1 MTNLEDIFNQSFKK
15 KDNKDSPMQ
24 NSEDNHKTISHFNH
38 NGENKED
45 LDNINID
52 ADTNSTNSNNVL
64 DINSTI
70 TDEELINLQ
79 DDLMLKNKLS
89 NIFNEL
95 NSEYD
100 EDFELNIQ
108 KSQVL
113 ADVEM
118 YLEAICYLNNGLKI
132 REDMETQF
140 KKAQYLHEL
149 NFNQDALN
157 IVESI
162 LKNNPESFNTLKL
175 KVMLLCSLNRFNDA
189 DITFNKASSITPGD
203 ITIYQEYADEY
214 ASIGNYDKALEIN
227 TNALDL
233 FSNDLDLL
241 YDRRYYLI
249 SNCAPADVID
259 EINKEIQLKETTDFE
274 DLSINSEIY
283 QSLKEKDPELMGKV
297 QNLSFDS
304 ESATTKK
311 FKSHPQTYESTDSDA
326 SDENDIYDLSSEDMH
341 FDDEENIVDLDYEN
355 KIKKDKDDEKEF
367 LDKKDKTDKSQ
378 KEVTLDNFF

>member
-1 MTNLEDIFNQSFKK
+1 MTNLEDVFNQSFKK
-15 KDNKDSPMQ
+15 KDM
-24 NSEDNHKTISHFNH
+24 EDDPIKNPEDYRKITSHFNH
-38 NGENKED
+38 NGENKGN
-45 LDNINID
+45 LDNIDMDN
-52 ADTNSTNSNNVL
+52 TSTDSNKVFN
-64 DINSTI
+64 INSTI

-100 EDFELNIQ
+100 EDFELNNQ

-118 YLEAICYLNNGLKI
+118 YLEAICYLNNALKI
-132 REDMETQF
+132 KEDMETQF

-149 NFNQDALN
+149 NLNQDALN

-162 LKNNPESFNTLKL
+162 LKDNPESFNTLKL
-175 KVMLLCSLNRFNDA
+175 KVMLLCSLNRFDDA

-259 EINKEIQLKETTDFE
+259 EINKEIQSKETTDIE
-274 DLSINSEIY
+274 DLSINSKIY
-283 QSLKEKDPELMGKV
+283 QSLEEKDPELMEKV
-297 QNLSFDS
+297 HNLSSDS
-304 ESATTKK
+304 ESSTTKK

>member
-1 MTNLEDIFNQSFKK
+1 MTNLEDVFYQSFKK
-15 KDNKDSPMQ
+15 KDK
-24 NSEDNHKTISHFNH
+24 EDDPIKNPEDYQKTTSHFNH
-38 NGENKED
+38 SPENKED
-45 LDNINID
+45 LDNINS
-52 ADTNSTNSNNVL
+52 DTVNNSTNSNKVI

-79 DDLMLKNKLS
+79 DDLKLKNKLS

-95 NSEYD
+95 NCEYHD
-100 EDFELNIQ
+100 DFELNVQ

-118 YLEAICYLNNGLKI
+118 YLEAISYLNNTLKI
-132 REDMETQF
+132 KEDLKTQF

-149 NFNQDALN
+149 NLNQHALD
-157 IVESI
+157 IVENI
-162 LKNNPESFNTLKL
+162 LKDNPESFKALKL
-175 KVMLLCSLNRFNDA
+175 KVMLLCSLNRFDDA
-189 DITFNKASSITPGD
+189 DIIFNKATSIIPED

-249 SNCAPADVID
+249 SNYAPADMIDKIND
-259 EINKEIQLKETTDFE
+259 EIKSKETIDLEDFA
-274 DLSINSEIY
+274 LNSEY
-283 QSLKEKDPELMGKV
+283 QSIIEKNHELEDKV
-297 QNLSFDS
+297 PNLSSDS
-304 ESATTKK
+304 ELSSTKT
-311 FKSHPQTYESTDSDA
+311 FKSHPQTYESTDSET
-326 SDENDIYDLSSEDMH
+326 SDENDIYDLSNEDRH
-341 FDDEENIVDLDYEN
+341 FDDEENIADLDYED
-355 KIKKDKDDEKEF
+355 KIKKVKDEEKE
-367 LDKKDKTDKSQ
+367 LLNKKEKDDKSQ

>member
-1 MTNLEDIFNQSFKK
+1 MSNLEDVFNQSFKK
-15 KDNKDSPMQ
+15 KDNEDSPMQ
-24 NSEDNHKTISHFNH
+24 NLEDNQKNTSHFNH
-38 NGENKED
+38 NDENKEN
-45 LDNINID
+45 LGNINMD
-52 ADTNSTNSNNVL
+52 VDNNPTDSNKVL

-79 DDLMLKNKLS
+79 DDLMLKNKLF

-100 EDFELNIQ
+100 DDFELNIQ
-108 KSQVL
+108 KSKVL

-132 REDMETQF
+132 REDMKTLF

-149 NFNQDALN
+149 NLNQDALN

-162 LKNNPESFNTLKL
+162 LKNNPESFNALKL
-175 KVMLLCSLNRFNDA
+175 KVMLLCSLNRFDDA
-189 DITFNKASSITPGD
+189 DIIFNKASSIIPED

-227 TNALDL
+227 TNGLDL

-249 SNCAPADVID
+249 SNNAPADVID
-259 EINKEIQLKETTDFE
+259 EINKEIQSKETTDLE

-297 QNLSFDS
+297 QNLSSDS
-304 ESATTKK
+304 ESSSTT
-311 FKSHPQTYESTDSDA
+311 FKSHPQTYESTDSEA

-367 LDKKDKTDKSQ
+367 LDKKDKDDKSQ

>member
-1 MTNLEDIFNQSFKK
+1 MTNLEDVFNQSFKK
-15 KDNKDSPMQ
+15 KDM
-24 NSEDNHKTISHFNH
+24 EDDPIKNPEDYRKITSHFNH
-38 NGENKED
+38 NGENKGN
-45 LDNINID
+45 LDNIDMDNTSID
-52 ADTNSTNSNNVL
+52 SNKVI

-100 EDFELNIQ
+100 DNFELNIQ

-118 YLEAICYLNNGLKI
+118 YLEAICYLNNALKI
-132 REDMETQF
+132 KEDMETQF

-149 NFNQDALN
+149 NLNQDALN

-175 KVMLLCSLNRFNDA
+175 KVMLLFSLNRFDDA
-189 DITFNKASSITPGD
+189 DIIFNKATSIIPED

-227 TNALDL
+227 INALDL

-249 SNCAPADVID
+249 SNCAPSDVID
-259 EINKEIQLKETTDFE
+259 EINKEIQSKETTDLE
-274 DLSINSEIY
+274 DLSINSKIY
-283 QSLKEKDPELMGKV
+283 QSLKEKDPELMEKV
-297 QNLSFDS
+297 HNLSSDS
-304 ESATTKK
+304 ESSTTKT

-355 KIKKDKDDEKEF
+355 KIEKDKDDEKEF

>member
-1 MTNLEDIFNQSFKK
+1 MTNLEDVFNQSFKK
-15 KDNKDSPMQ
+15 KDM
-24 NSEDNHKTISHFNH
+24 EDDPIKNPEDYRKITSHFNH
-38 NGENKED
+38 NGENKGN
-45 LDNINID
+45 LDNIDMDN
-52 ADTNSTNSNNVL
+52 TSTDSNKVL
-64 DINSTI
+64 NINSTI
-70 TDEELINLQ
+70 TDEQLINLQ

-100 EDFELNIQ
+100 DAFELNNQ

-118 YLEAICYLNNGLKI
+118 YLEAICYLNNALKI
-132 REDMETQF
+132 KEDMETQF

-149 NFNQDALN
+149 NLNQDALN

-175 KVMLLCSLNRFNDA
+175 KVMLLFSLNRFDDA
-189 DITFNKASSITPGD
+189 DIIFNKATSIIPED

-249 SNCAPADVID
+249 SNCAPSDVID
-259 EINKEIQLKETTDFE
+259 EINKEIQSKETIDLE
-274 DLSINSEIY
+274 DLSINSKIY
-283 QSLKEKDPELMGKV
+283 QSLEEKDPELMGKV
-297 QNLSFDS
+297 HNLSSDS
-304 ESATTKK
+304 ESSTTKT

-367 LDKKDKTDKSQ
+367 LDKKDKDDKSQ